1 MQVIKLERGPNIGN
15 VRESKSVCVA
25 SYDVKGWKLFHKGQS
40 CQYLFQGIFFCKVLA
55 LDLHFYIFI

>member
-25 SYDVKGWKLFHKGQS
+25 SYDVKG
-40 CQYLFQGIFFCKVLA
+40 
-55 LDLHFYIFI
+55 